1 MECDRYGQST
11 GELSLWSFLCW
22 SGTQNRTLRSRLWA
36 SARYFPR
43 RNEKCVTLLDAWPG
57 SHEQWWCPRRRETR
71 ILGESGA
78 RPILAK
84 VTKHLFFFFF
94 LAQIETAKIPK
105 SSCPISLQQFS
116 FFYIL
121 AFFPLYRLYS
131 IPPGKMESHLGAW
144 NPFHLSH
151 FFRGDSKAWTDAGDR
166 LLRFQFFLGFSS
178 SSVKRVC
185 I

>member
-43 RNEKCVTLLDAWPG
+43 WNEKCVTLLDAWPG

-84 VTKHLFFFFF
+84 VTKHLLFFFFGPNRKSQDPKILLPYFYPTVLLF
-94 LAQIETAKIPK
+94 LH
-105 SSCPISLQQFS
+105 ISLLSSLPPLFHPSWKDGKPFGSLKPVSLGSVFQRRQQS
-116 FFYIL
+116 V
-121 AFFPLYRLYS
+121 
-131 IPPGKMESHLGAW
+131 
-144 NPFHLSH
+144 
-151 FFRGDSKAWTDAGDR
+151 DR
-166 LLRFQFFLGFSS
+166 CWR
-178 SSVKRVC
+178 
-185 I
+185 